1 MSTNPLTA
9 DPAGP
14 VVTGDPDQR
23 IENEPAPPSTS
34 VASRPTRIVRARP
47 GFAGTIGAVL
57 FFCLAQTPS
66 LLPRTWL
73 LQGVVAGITAACGY
87 GLGASIGAVARAFGP
102 KSWSRPPGRWAW
114 WTLGI
119 VGTVLIGIF
128 LVLGRGWQNDV
139 RALMGMT
146 EPLVWDL
153 ALILLVGVALA
164 AVLVLLGRAIRLGS
178 RRLGRALDRF
188 IPRRLAYLGGAVV
201 VGLIVLGFV
210 QGVLYDGFISVIN
223 KASSLANGGTA
234 AGVTQPVSANRS
246 GSPDSLVPWST
257 LGEEGRTFTGTGPD
271 TRALSDFN
279 GTLATDPIRVYA
291 GLDSADSLQGEVDL
305 AMAELD
311 RTGAWDRSVLAVIT
325 TTGTGWVDPA
335 IADSLEYVWNGDTA
349 EVSLQYSYLP
359 SWVSFL
365 VDKSKARQAAEA
377 LITAVHQRWAAMP
390 AASRPKLLVAGES
403 LGVYGTDSV
412 FADVQQVTTDTDG
425 ALLLGPPNADT
436 LWQRI
441 TASREPS
448 SPVWLPVVDQGKTVR
463 FADQPTDLALPDTPW
478 STPRMVYFQNSS
490 DPVVWWS
497 PNLMFHRPDWLD
509 DPRGPDVSAS
519 MNWFPVVTF
528 WQATVDLAFAED
540 VPMGHGHR
548 YGPDAVNGWVALGAP
563 ATWTDAN
570 TQALRAIID
579 QQS

>member
-9 DPAGP
+9 DPVDP

-23 IENEPAPPSTS
+23 IENAP
-34 VASRPTRIVRARP
+34 ASRSTTADPPRTRIVRARP

-57 FFCLAQTPS
+57 FFCLAQSPS
-66 LLPRTWL
+66 LLPRTWI

-87 GLGASIGAVARAFGP
+87 GVGASIGAVARAVGS
-102 KSWSRPPGRWAW
+102 KSWSRPPGRRAW

-119 VGTVLIGIF
+119 VGGVLVVVF

-139 RALMGMT
+139 RSLMGMT

-153 ALILLVGVALA
+153 ALILLVGVAVA
-164 AVLVLLGRAIRLGS
+164 AALVLLGRAIRLGS
-178 RRLGRALDRF
+178 RRIGRTLDRF

-210 QGVLYDGFISVIN
+210 QGVLYDGFISAIN

-234 AGVTQPVSANRS
+234 AGVTQPISASRS

-257 LGEEGRTFTGTGPD
+257 LGEEGRTFIGTGPD
-271 TRALSDFN
+271 TKALSDFN
-279 GTLATDPIRVYA
+279 GTPATDPIRAYA
-291 GLDSADSLQGEVDL
+291 GLDSADSLQGQVDL

-311 RTGAWDRSVLAVIT
+311 RTGAWDRNVLAVIT

-365 VDKSKARQAAEA
+365 VDKAKARQAANA
-377 LITAVHQRWAAMP
+377 LITAIHQRWATLP
-390 AASRPKLLVAGES
+390 AASRPTLFVAGES
-403 LGVYGTDSV
+403 LGAYGTDSA

-436 LWQRI
+436 LWRSI
-441 TASREPS
+441 TASREPA
-448 SPVWLPVVDQGKTVR
+448 SPVWLPIVDLGRTVR
-463 FADQPTDLALPDTPW
+463 FADQPADLQSPDAPW
-478 STPRMVYFQNSS
+478 ATPRMVYFQNSS

-497 PNLMFHRPDWLD
+497 PDLMFHRPDWLD
-509 DPRGPDVSAS
+509 KPRGPDVSSS
-519 MNWFPVVTF
+519 MNWFPIVTF
-528 WQATVDLAFAED
+528 WQATVDLAFAQD

-563 ATWTDAN
+563 ATWTATD
-570 TQALRAIID
+570 TQALRAVID